1 MQERHASVAQEMPGV
16 ADLFRVAMVDLADIQ
31 LVPFLFSGSTKGAL
45 LRASATETYILYDE
59 RLSEE
64 EALKVIAHELSHYL
78 LHSRDFYLDRKRRIQ
93 EEKEAEALTQE
104 LLGKLV
110 EPSRTA
116 KSTTSGSSS

>member
-16 ADLFRVAMVDLADIQ
+16 SDLFRVARVNPAEVQ
-31 LVPFLFSGSTKGAL
+31 LVRFLFSGSTKGAL

-64 EALKVIAHELSHYL
+64 ETLRVIAHELSHYL
-78 LHSRDFYLDRKRRIQ
+78 LHSRDFYLDRRRRIQ
-93 EEKEAEALTQE
+93 EEKEASALAQE

-110 EPSRTA
+110 ELSRTA